1 MKERIIEIIKNA
13 CALDEDVNV
22 NSKLNELSLDSL
34 SFISVIAELE
44 AACGV
49 TFEPEELN
57 ISAWETVGDLIL
69 ATEGKTNA

>member
-13 CALDEDVNV
+13 CALGEDVNV

-44 AACGV
+44 AA
-49 TFEPEELN
+49 
-57 ISAWETVGDLIL
+57 
-69 ATEGKTNA
+69 